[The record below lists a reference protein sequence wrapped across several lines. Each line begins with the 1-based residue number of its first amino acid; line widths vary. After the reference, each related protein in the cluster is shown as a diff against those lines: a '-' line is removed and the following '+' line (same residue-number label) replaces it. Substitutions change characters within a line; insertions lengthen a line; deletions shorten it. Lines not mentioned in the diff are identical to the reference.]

1 MKIDKKVFII
11 VSRTEWCNDAIEV
24 IFGKSAEA
32 RRNRSDAVSWITSYN
47 YTGLMNPRSKWQYDT
62 YLDNVTRT
70 AHGLAKIDLLCHKRR
85 SRLGRWI
92 LKRSIQENKQAKHRR
107 PFTVNIY
114 GNNEGFLLLR
124 LVCYCTL
131 FWNMFLVANLAYLFG
146 ICIIYDASIIEES
159 ADLEIAEFQNTVNK
173 SVKNALMLLQR

>member
-114 GNNEGFLLLR
+114 GNNEGFFTITFGVLLYA
-124 LVCYCTL
+124 VFGIC
-131 FWNMFLVANLAYLFG
+131 FLVANLAYLFG
-146 ICIIYDASIIEES
+146 ICIIYDASIIEE
-159 ADLEIAEFQNTVNK
+159 NK
-173 SVKNALMLLQR
+173 KSKRISRQKDV